1 MAYLFNDPLDF
12 IEEAVTGYVNAHS
25 NLLRSVRGGVVRS
38 TEVPPNQVAVVIG
51 GGSGHYPAFAGF
63 VGPGL
68 AHAAV
73 IGNVF
78 ASPSTQQVI
87 NVCKNANKGGGV
99 FMTYGNYAGDV
110 MNFSAAIGHLE
121 SLGIVAK
128 HLPLTDDIMSASK
141 AEIWKRR
148 GIAGGLFVYKV
159 TSAAAEENYNL
170 DEVARVAHD
179 ANDRTRSIGVAF
191 SGCTLP
197 GESKPLFSI
206 PEGRMAIGLGIHGE
220 PGLAEVNIPSA
231 KLLAEDLVDRL
242 TAEMPEGFETTN
254 GPRIALIL
262 NGLGGVKY
270 EELYLIYQE
279 IWKLLQDRGIV
290 IVEPEVGEFVTSFEM
305 AGFSLTFSWLT
316 PELEELWC
324 RPAYSP
330 GFRKGQITFSEVVEE
345 SESKAE
351 ILALVKTAT
360 KESVG
365 CTKTLSKIFELISET
380 VTQKKD
386 ELGLL
391 DAIAGDGDHGISMV
405 RGSAAA
411 QSAIEIAVSENLGAG
426 SALSA
431 AANDWSDRAGGTSGV
446 LWGIILQ
453 QLANAVGDSEV
464 PTLAT
469 IALGISKSVREVMN
483 VGKAQVGDK
492 TLVDVLV
499 PFSDSLNSSA
509 DANKS
514 LIDAWIT
521 ASEIALEAAN
531 NTSRLLPKIG
541 RARTH
546 GEKSL
551 GHPDPGSISFAYICN
566 AVGLILKKECR
577 VH

>member
-1 MAYLFNDPLDF
+1 
-12 IEEAVTGYVNAHS
+12 
-25 NLLRSVRGGVVRS
+25 
-38 TEVPPNQVAVVIG
+38 
-51 GGSGHYPAFAGF
+51 
-63 VGPGL
+63 
-68 AHAAV
+68 
-73 IGNVF
+73 
-78 ASPSTQQVI
+78 
-87 NVCKNANKGGGV
+87 
-99 FMTYGNYAGDV
+99 
-110 MNFSAAIGHLE
+110 
-121 SLGIVAK
+121 
-128 HLPLTDDIMSASK
+128 
-141 AEIWKRR
+141 
-148 GIAGGLFVYKV
+148 
-159 TSAAAEENYNL
+159 
-170 DEVARVAHD
+170 
-179 ANDRTRSIGVAF
+179 
-191 SGCTLP
+191 
-197 GESKPLFSI
+197 
-206 PEGRMAIGLGIHGE
+206 
-220 PGLAEVNIPSA
+220 
-231 KLLAEDLVDRL
+231 
-242 TAEMPEGFETTN
+242 
-254 GPRIALIL
+254 
-262 NGLGGVKY
+262 
-270 EELYLIYQE
+270 
-279 IWKLLQDRGIV
+279 
-290 IVEPEVGEFVTSFEM
+290 M

-330 GFRKGQITFSEVVEE
+330 GFRKGQKTFSEVVEE
-345 SESKAE
+345 SESKAD
-351 ILALVKTAT
+351 IMALVKTAT

-453 QLANAVGDSEV
+453 QLANAVGDSEI